1 MCDYSL
7 HDVASRPAKVG
18 DKLTTTTFR
27 NTVTRGFAA
36 VGEPGVA
43 VCLLPGTELAFED
56 EIAYEHPFKRLLP
69 SLRFGN
75 TRQRVA
81 RFRQLNLDQAHVHHD
96 ALELANGKTVLLTRL
111 CEGQRATVLQLPAES
126 RAAEAADGKEA
137 NSARALHGV
146 E

>member
-7 HDVASRPAKVG
+7 HAVASRPAKVG
-18 DKLTTTTFR
+18 DRLVSTMFK

-36 VGEPGVA
+36 VGEPDVA

-56 EIAYEHPFKRLLP
+56 EIAYEHPFRLLLP
-69 SLRFGN
+69 NMRFGK
-75 TRQRVA
+75 TGAKVA
-81 RFRQLNLDQAHVHHD
+81 RFRQLNVDQMHVHHD
-96 ALELANGKTVLLTRL
+96 ALEFASGKTVLITRL

-126 RAAEAADGKEA
+126 RMASATADSKSRRTRHA
-137 NSARALHGV
+137 V